1 MRILALE
8 SSCDETAAAVVE
20 DGRRVLSSIVASQE
34 AIHTPYGGVV
44 PELASRA
51 HLEQVVPVVDQA
63 LRKAGV
69 EAGAVDA
76 VAVVNR
82 PGLIGALLVGVSCAK
97 ALAWAL
103 GKPLVAVDHIHAHL
117 YAAALDAEES
127 PFPAVGLVVSGGHT
141 SLYHCPSPVDCR
153 RLGGTTDDAAGEAF
167 DKVAKLLGL
176 GYPGGP
182 AIDRLARD
190 GDRSAVDLPRAYLEP
205 GSLDF
210 SFSGLK
216 TAVLYR
222 VKGHPPRRGR
232 GTPAQT
238 PDLTPADVADL
249 AASFQEA
256 VVDVIVAKALDA
268 CERTRERRLIVGG
281 GVACNSRLRERLGE
295 ETAREGVRLCLPP
308 KRHCPDNAAMVA
320 GLAFHL
326 LRAGDAADLALDARA
341 RS

>member
-1 MRILALE
+1 MRVLALE

-20 DGRRVLSSIVASQE
+20 DGRRVLSSVVASQE
-34 AIHTPYGGVV
+34 ALHTPYGGVV

-51 HLEQVVPVVDQA
+51 HLREVIPVVAEA
-63 LRKAGV
+63 LRKAET

-82 PGLIGALLVGVSCAK
+82 PGLIGSLLVGVSCAK

-103 GKPLVAVDHIHAHL
+103 GKPLLAVDHIHAHL
-117 YAAALDAEES
+117 YAAALDVEEL
-127 PFPAVGLVVSGGHT
+127 PFPAAGLVVSGGHT
-141 SLYHCPSPVDCR
+141 SLYHCSSPVACR
-153 RLGGTTDDAAGEAF
+153 RLGATTDDAAGEAF

-182 AIDRLARD
+182 AVDRVARE
-190 GDRSAVDLPRAYLEP
+190 GNRSAVAFPRAHLEP

-216 TAVLYR
+216 TAVLYH
-222 VKGHPPRRGR
+222 VKGAPRRGAKGAPAKAPER
-232 GTPAQT
+232 GE
-238 PDLTPADVADL
+238 ADVADV

-256 VVDVIVAKALDA
+256 VVDVIVAKALEA
-268 CERTRERRLIVGG
+268 CEQTRETRLIVGG
-281 GVACNSRLRERLGE
+281 GVACNSRLRERLE
-295 ETAREGVRLCLPP
+295 EEAGPRGVRLCLPP
-308 KRHCPDNAAMVA
+308 KRYCPDNAAMEA

-326 LRAGDAADLALDARA
+326 LQAGETADLTLDAQA
-341 RS
+341 R